1 LTLQTVVRADFVS
14 TSVTAMIQA
23 SFAILFFIF
32 RVVFVPFVWFKLM
45 TTMNEQRSSQV
56 YQDCFPPYFMP
67 FSFAFGMV
75 FHLLNAFWCIKII
88 KKIRRKV
95 LGIEAVKANNDL
107 GEKELKNGKK
117 N

>member
-1 LTLQTVVRADFVS
+1 
-14 TSVTAMIQA
+14 MIQA

-45 TTMNEQRSSQV
+45 MTMNEQRSLPV

-67 FSFAFGMV
+67 FAFGFGMI
-75 FHLLNAFWCIKII
+75 FHCLNAFWFIKIV
-88 KKIRRKV
+88 KKIRRKM
-95 LGIEAVKANNDL
+95 LGIEGVQANNKLD
-107 GEKELKNGKK
+107 EREHKNGHQKK